1 MSQSLSS
8 ERAREREIGFR
19 ERDWL
24 TRLRGWMAS
33 DLEHVLTVQSLDMK
47 MANLRCEL
55 SPHFMPLCV
64 TSVNYDH
71 LHSVIQTSLNLA
83 VWTV

>member
-1 MSQSLSS
+1 
-8 ERAREREIGFR
+8 
-19 ERDWL
+19 
-24 TRLRGWMAS
+24 MAP

-71 LHSVIQTSLNLA
+71 LHSVIQTSHSKIIESGHLGCLIDLLYDFILFVIVMCTEA
-83 VWTV
+83 SD